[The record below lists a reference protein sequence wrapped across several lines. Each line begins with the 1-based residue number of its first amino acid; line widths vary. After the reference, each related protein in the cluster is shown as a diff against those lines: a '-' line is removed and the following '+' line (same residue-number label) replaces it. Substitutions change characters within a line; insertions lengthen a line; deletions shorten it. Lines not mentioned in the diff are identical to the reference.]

1 MDCGG
6 VRVHPGDVVLADENG
21 VLVMSPDE
29 AWALARKAIE
39 LQQAEQQTLSRLR
52 AGESYADVL
61 DTRLALR
68 AVAA

>member
-1 MDCGG
+1 
-6 VRVHPGDVVLADENG
+6 
-21 VLVMSPDE
+21 MSPDE